1 MEVSPHS
8 TLLQHMEVQRLV
20 TCRVQERR
28 RSMEEC
34 FLDKEDKDW
43 RVWLH
48 SKGLREERR
57 CKNMLDMLRRR
68 VEILLL
74 L

>member
-8 TLLQHMEVQRLV
+8 TLPQHMEVQRLV

-34 FLDKEDKDW
+34 FLDKEDKGW
-43 RVWLH
+43 QV
-48 SKGLREERR
+48 
-57 CKNMLDMLRRR
+57 
-68 VEILLL
+68 
-74 L
+74 